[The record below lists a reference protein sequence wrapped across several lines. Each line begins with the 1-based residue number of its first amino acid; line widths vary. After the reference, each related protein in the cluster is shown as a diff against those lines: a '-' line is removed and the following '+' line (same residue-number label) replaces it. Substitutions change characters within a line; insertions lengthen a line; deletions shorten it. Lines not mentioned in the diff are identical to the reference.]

1 MVEGMNRAGEGAI
14 IAGDGAIIKR
24 QGRRAIAKSQ
34 GRGIIIA
41 GYESRGS
48 LIKED
53 F

>member
-1 MVEGMNRAGEGAI
+1 MVEGTNRAGEGAI

-34 GRGIIIA
+34 GIIIA

>member
-24 QGRRAIAKSQ
+24 QGRRVIAKCQ